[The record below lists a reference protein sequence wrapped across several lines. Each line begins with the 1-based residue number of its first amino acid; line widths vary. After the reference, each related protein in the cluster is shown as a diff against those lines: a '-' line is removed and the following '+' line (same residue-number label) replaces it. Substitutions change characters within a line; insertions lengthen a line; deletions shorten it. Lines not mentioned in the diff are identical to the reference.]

1 MEVQC
6 TRSCCCCSWWWGSLD
21 RFCEQEV
28 RVVKSARHVSSNSR
42 LCSFLC
48 AAVTKFVRERSQFLV
63 GFAHARNAR
72 LTRHIE
78 HAQHEQ
84 KSDHKINR
92 TPHRS
97 QYNATNREIIMLSK
111 WFGKPR
117 SQTKDNTKVECPQL
131 SLRPSKEGNKVAILA
146 SGWFWVRAHCFGRVI
161 IGIWND
167 SPSFLPGTATQVWE
181 NNRSC
186 AVYCGILGR

>member
-1 MEVQC
+1 M
-6 TRSCCCCSWWWGSLD
+6 
-21 RFCEQEV
+21 
-28 RVVKSARHVSSNSR
+28 
-42 LCSFLC
+42 FLPILAC
-48 AAVTKFVRERSQFLV
+48 AVFFVRPSQSLFEKDPNFWWDL
-63 GFAHARNAR
+63 
-72 LTRHIE
+72 LTRATQDWRDMC
-78 HAQHEQ
+78 AQHEQ
-84 KSDHKINR
+84 KSDPKINR

-97 QYNATNREIIMLSK
+97 QNNATNREIIMLSK